1 SPSPI
6 SARANPNLRASET
19 NSSVRRSFS
28 GNPFARTSILT
39 NPKNF
44 DPTTPANSPADPGRR
59 ISVGKEE
66 KENAKDYNLIKAAKI
81 RSPAKGSKNFMS
93 PTISAASKFTPSPK
107 KKVFAERNEPA
118 RKSVSFADAVD
129 LLHFTEDS
137 EPNLEMDFDQRKT
150 GGLNESNLAGFDQKE
165 VVLEVPPI
173 SNPSKGDSCPQV
185 PLDFHNTPETEES
198 SNFKIKPSR
207 SSVSPVIA
215 PLDADPTLPPYDP
228 KTNYLSPRPQFL
240 RYKPNPRIEL
250 FLHKEKGL
258 DFGESKQCEDSMTFE
273 NLSETDLTEE
283 TQSGDSQKESEDASS
298 TETIAEEEGEKEE
311 EMPVVSE
318 PIPFTN
324 HMPEQSV
331 EGKRAT
337 NPRFLR
343 RLKSVSLVLVFL
355 IACVS
360 VLVIDSPLM
369 SSSVMKDLRVSR
381 HFDPSEVA
389 VFAKANY
396 YVVAT
401 KFKQWSANTVSS
413 LFKLIPHLG
422 EADKLILLEFG
433 NLTASQEDLLV
444 GGYLEAATHVHKKSE
459 QSHHELD
466 ELEPVKEREAEGYF
480 KVTNVNGILEENHH
494 ELYELEP
501 VKGEEIEIEPPEEKA
516 YSEVDSDDHIE
527 EVSAEEIDLGL
538 GIQAEMNDFVNSDEV
553 QSIVVD
559 LQNNINVIDQSDLI
573 SEGHNSLEIKP
584 EVRSLEIPL
593 AMVGTDDV
601 QGVNDLSSSANTQV
615 HDVEASPEIADSET
629 LDSPIYKSGA
639 KLSPRIV
646 LGTSLFFLALVA
658 AATVM
663 YLKQGS
669 YSTVNVPVH
678 VDPLMTKKLISSP
691 ASNTIEH
698 VYQNR
703 LSSQNW
709 QTEVDVVG
717 DSCPSETSSFQS
729 YSYSTRGQKGTDE
742 AQSHERKPRKYP
754 KRESLASS
762 SEYSTGSPSYGSF
775 TTFERIPIK
784 HASGDDE
791 IVTPV
796 RRSSR
801 IRSHVT
807 SP

>member
-44 DPTTPANSPADPGRR
+44 DPTTPANSPADLGRR
-59 ISVGKEE
+59 ILVGKEE
-66 KENAKDYNLIKAAKI
+66 KENAKDYNLMKAAKI

-107 KKVFAERNEPA
+107 KKVFTERKEPA
-118 RKSVSFADAVD
+118 RKSVSFADAAD
-129 LLHFTEDS
+129 LLHFTENS

-150 GGLNESNLAGFDQKE
+150 RGLNESNLAGFDQKE

-173 SNPSKGDSCPQV
+173 SNPSKEDSCPQV
-185 PLDFHNTPETEES
+185 PLDFHSTPEIEES
-198 SNFKIKPSR
+198 SNFKIKHSC

-240 RYKPNPRIEL
+240 RYEPNLRIEL

-258 DFGESKQCEDSMTFE
+258 DFGESKQHEDGMTFE

-283 TQSGDSQKESEDASS
+283 TQSGDSQKDSEDASS
-298 TETIAEEEGEKEE
+298 TEAIAEEEGEKEE
-311 EMPVVSE
+311 EMPVVSK
-318 PIPFTN
+318 PLLFTN
-324 HMPEQSV
+324 HMPEQY

-337 NPRFLR
+337 NLRFLR
-343 RLKSVSLVLVFL
+343 RLKSVPLVLVFL

-360 VLVIDSPLM
+360 VFVIYSPLM
-369 SSSVMKDLRVSR
+369 GSSMMKDLRVSK

-389 VFAKANY
+389 IFAKANY

-433 NLTASQEDLLV
+433 NLTASREDLLV
-444 GGYLEAATHVHKKSE
+444 GGYLKATHVHKKSE

-466 ELEPVKEREAEGYF
+466 ELEPVKEREAEGYS
-480 KVTNVNGILEENHH
+480 KVTNVNGILEENHN
-494 ELYELEP
+494 ELYELER
-501 VKGEEIEIEPPEEKA
+501 VKGEEIEIDPPEDKA

-527 EVSAEEIDLGL
+527 EVSAEEIELGL
-538 GIQAEMNDFVNSDEV
+538 GMQAEMNDFVNSTEV
-553 QSIVVD
+553 QSTVVD
-559 LQNNINVIDQSDLI
+559 LLNNINVIDQSDLT

-593 AMVGTDDV
+593 VMVGTDDV
-601 QGVNDLSSSANTQV
+601 QGDNDLSSSANTQV
-615 HDVEASPEIADSET
+615 HDVEASPEMADSET
-629 LDSPIYKSGA
+629 LDSPLYESGA

-658 AATVM
+658 AGTVM

-698 VYQNR
+698 AYQNR

-717 DSCPSETSSFQS
+717 DSCPSEMSSFQKS